1 LSDFKAKECNAEG
14 ALKIAPSVVVSV
26 VISDEVA
33 LVVFAVVVAFTVNV
47 YAVLAVNPVTVNVV
61 PLSEYDPPPLNVYV
75 IAFAEPP
82 AGSVNVTVAVE
93 KLVAV
98 ATTFVGAAI
107 NVFTELL
114 PSELGV
120 V

>member
-1 LSDFKAKECNAEG
+1 MLVLF
-14 ALKIAPSVVVSV
+14 ALEI
-26 VISDEVA
+26 
-33 LVVFAVVVAFTVNV
+33 AFTVNV
-47 YAVLAVNPVTVNVV
+47 YTVLAVNPVTVYVV
-61 PLSEYDPPPLNVYV
+61 PLSEYDPPPLKSYV

-82 AGSVNVTVAVE
+82 SGAVNVTVAVE

-107 NVFTELL
+107 YVFIELDA
-114 PSELGV
+114 SELGV